1 MRSKTTLSHKALAAG
16 AVASL
21 LTLAAC
27 GTDDAAATADAD
39 RGAAGAVCGDAPLR
53 FSDTGVEGL
62 EELRLEFED
71 FRVALEE
78 ATGLEVDFQPMS
90 SRTAAATALEYDDL
104 DVLLTGPTEYVVL
117 ESEADALPLA
127 GVTRREYRP
136 ALYVRADSDV
146 RTIEEL
152 RGSQLLTK
160 EVGSTAGH
168 LGPLEMIDGAG
179 IDPNSGE
186 IEVVPLSGTH
196 LTAFAAGDGDALG
209 SGIDDLGELEELM
222 GEGNVRVLAEGDDLP
237 NDLFVARAG
246 LGEECA
252 DYLRESLVE
261 NQDVLIEAIVNT
273 GENDKYEGS
282 EFVEAADGDYAPIRR
297 AFVAAGFPEFSDL
310 PDEDE

>member
-1 MRSKTTLSHKALAAG
+1 MRVKNLSRTTLALGAA
-16 AVASL
+16 ASL

-27 GTDDAAATADAD
+27 GSGEDTATAEAAEGD
-39 RGAAGAVCGDAPLR
+39 AGAVCGTEPLR

-117 ESEADALPLA
+117 KDAADALPLV
-127 GVTRREYRP
+127 GVTRQEYRP
-136 ALYVRADSDV
+136 AIYVRADSDAQS
-146 RTIEEL
+146 IDDL
-152 RGSQLLTK
+152 RGAQLITK

-196 LTAFAAGDGDALG
+196 IAAFASGDGDALG
-209 SGIDDLGELEELM
+209 TGIDDKGELEELM
-222 GEGNVRVLAEGDDLP
+222 GADEVRVLAEGDDLP

-246 LGEECA
+246 LGQECA
-252 DYLRESLVE
+252 DYLRGALVE

-282 EFVEAADGDYAPIRR
+282 EFVEANDGDYDPIRR
-297 AFVAAGFPEFSDL
+297 AFVAAGFPEFTDL
-310 PDEDE
+310 PDEDA

>member
-1 MRSKTTLSHKALAAG
+1 MRVKNLSRKALAAG
-16 AVASL
+16 AAASM

-27 GTDDAAATADAD
+27 GTEDDTATA
-39 RGAAGAVCGDAPLR
+39 GAAEGDAGAVCGTEPLR

-117 ESEADALPLA
+117 KDAADAIPLV
-127 GVTRREYRP
+127 GVTRQEYRP
-136 ALYVRADSDV
+136 AIYVRADSDV
-146 RTIEEL
+146 ESIEDL
-152 RGSQLLTK
+152 RGSQIITK

-179 IDPNSGE
+179 IDPNAGDV
-186 IEVVPLSGTH
+186 EVVPLSGTH
-196 LTAFAAGDGDALG
+196 IAAFASGDGDALG
-209 SGIDDLGELEELM
+209 TGIDDRGELEELM
-222 GEGNVRVLAEGDDLP
+222 GAENVRVLAEGDDLP

-282 EFVEAADGDYAPIRR
+282 EFVEAADGDYDPIRR
-297 AFVAAGFPEFSDL
+297 AFVAAGFPEFTDL

>member
-1 MRSKTTLSHKALAAG
+1 MRVNTLSRKALAAG
-16 AVASL
+16 TVASL

-27 GTDDAAATADAD
+27 GTDDSETTTASAETGD
-39 RGAAGAVCGDAPLR
+39 AGAVCGTEPLR

-117 ESEADALPLA
+117 KDAADALPLA
-127 GVTRREYRP
+127 GVTRQEYRP
-136 ALYVRADSDV
+136 AIYVRSDSGVESVED
-146 RTIEEL
+146 L
-152 RGSQLLTK
+152 RGSQIVTK

-179 IDPNSGE
+179 IDPNAGD

-196 LTAFAAGDGDALG
+196 IAAFASGDGDALG
-209 SGIDDLGELEELM
+209 TGIDDKGELEELM
-222 GEGNVRVLAEGDDLP
+222 GSENVRVLAEGDDLP

-246 LGEECA
+246 LGQECA
-252 DYLRESLVE
+252 DHLRESLVE
-261 NQDVLIEAIVNT
+261 NQDVLLEAIVNT

-282 EFVEAADGDYAPIRR
+282 EFVEADDGDYDPIRR
-297 AFVAAGFPEFSDL
+297 AFVAAGFPEFTDL
-310 PDEDE
+310 PDDDE